1 MLKQLKSQPI
11 LKIFKGVYIYT
22 FGISLLMCGM
32 PFLVQ
37 SSASENIPTNLQ
49 GIETNAY
56 TRKSFVARALEKT
69 GPAVVTIE
77 TEKRVINNNKGNLP
91 KSFLI
96 DPYFERFFG
105 IPNIQ
110 SPRSTI
116 ERRQGSGVIFSSK
129 GLVITN
135 AHVVEETD
143 QLIVG
148 LSNGKRVIGK
158 VVGQDSLTD
167 LAVIRLEGKG
177 PWPKAFLGD
186 SSKIIVGDWAI
197 AVGNPYGLE
206 KTVTLGIISNLNR
219 NVSQLGISDKRLNL
233 IQTDA
238 AINPGNSGGPL
249 VNSLGKVIG
258 INTFIYKDS
267 ELNRGSTG
275 IGFAIPINYA
285 KRVAKELKFTG
296 EIDRNFY
303 IGFLGTPLDR
313 LLANYHDIPFIKGV
327 VIFEVFESS
336 PAERAGLRISDIILS
351 CNGFEVNEPNDI
363 YEIIYENDIRAGDI
377 VKLKI
382 FRKGRYKNIKMKIEK
397 FK

>member
-11 LKIFKGVYIYT
+11 LKIFKWVYIYT

-37 SSASENIPTNLQ
+37 SSASENIPTDFKD
-49 GIETNAY
+49 IEPKTY
-56 TRKSFVARALEKT
+56 TKQSFVARALQKS

-77 TEKRVINNNKGNLP
+77 TEKRVMNNNRANLP
-91 KSFLI
+91 RSFLI

-148 LSNGKRVIGK
+148 LSNGKRVVGK
-158 VVGQDSLTD
+158 VVGQASLTD

-219 NVSQLGISDKRLNL
+219 NVSQLGISDKRLSL

-249 VNSLGKVIG
+249 FFNDKVIG
-258 INTFIYKDS
+258 VNTQGLRKAEGFTSNIAEKMMLDISEYLRFEIEMLPDELLVDEFSKEVDS
-267 ELNRGSTG
+267 LRDETELIS
-275 IGFAIPINYA
+275 
-285 KRVAKELKFTG
+285 KRVEKL
-296 EIDRNFY
+296 NH
-303 IGFLGTPLDR
+303 FLM
-313 LLANYHDIPFIKGV
+313 NN
-327 VIFEVFESS
+327 ES
-336 PAERAGLRISDIILS
+336 
-351 CNGFEVNEPNDI
+351 NN
-363 YEIIYENDIRAGDI
+363 
-377 VKLKI
+377 
-382 FRKGRYKNIKMKIEK
+382 
-397 FK
+397 

>member
-1 MLKQLKSQPI
+1 MRKQLKSQPI

-32 PFLVQ
+32 PFSVQ

-49 GIETNAY
+49 DIETKAY

-77 TEKRVINNNKGNLP
+77 TEKRVINNNKINLP

-177 PWPKAFLGD
+177 PWPKAFIGD
-186 SSKIIVGDWAI
+186 SNKIIVGDWAI

-249 VNSLGKVIG
+249 LNSDGEVIG
-258 INTFIYKDS
+258 INTLVRS
-267 ELNRGSTG
+267 GPGAGL
-275 IGFAIPINYA
+275 GFAIPINKAIEIANQLVEKGQAIHPMIGVHLSHAIVNTEKIKYGA
-285 KRVAKELKFTG
+285 TIEHILPGGPAEKQGFNVKDIIIKINEKDIRGPADVVDTINKNGVAKAMKF
-296 EIDRNFY
+296 
-303 IGFLGTPLDR
+303 
-313 LLANYHDIPFIKGV
+313 
-327 VIFEVFESS
+327 
-336 PAERAGLRISDIILS
+336 IILR
-351 CNGFEVNEPNDI
+351 
-363 YEIIYENDIRAGDI
+363 ENIRRFITVKPVDIRS
-377 VKLKI
+377 
-382 FRKGRYKNIKMKIEK
+382 FRVQ
-397 FK
+397 